1 VISPVG
7 AIVWL
12 GVVFFGLKL
21 VIDRAEMFN
30 DQSQAILAPGNIA
43 LLYLS
48 FVLVKAIHEFGHA
61 FTCKYFGGQVHEMG
75 AMLAETRAY

>member
-30 DQSQAILAPGNIA
+30 DQSQALLAPGKRTVSSC
-43 LLYLS
+43 LR
-48 FVLVKAIHEFGHA
+48 V
-61 FTCKYFGGQVHEMG
+61 MG
-75 AMLAETRAY
+75 LAREGISMKLTG